1 MKRKRS
7 PNPKPIAKRYYL
19 VVGAAAPGFLWR
31 EVDGCTLLALRLVC
45 GLPFELGVVGWG
57 LKVGDWGLGIV
68 GWGLGFRGAGW
79 ALIGVW
85 GLGLE
90 VCGSGIGD

>member
-1 MKRKRS
+1 
-7 PNPKPIAKRYYL
+7 
-19 VVGAAAPGFLWR
+19 
-31 EVDGCTLLALRLVC
+31 
-45 GLPFELGVVGWG
+45 
-57 LKVGDWGLGIV
+57 V